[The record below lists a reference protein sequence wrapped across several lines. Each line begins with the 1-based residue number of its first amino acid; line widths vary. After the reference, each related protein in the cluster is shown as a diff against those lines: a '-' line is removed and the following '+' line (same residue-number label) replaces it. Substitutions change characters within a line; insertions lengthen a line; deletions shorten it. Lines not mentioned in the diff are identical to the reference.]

1 MKFLVISRTKD
12 VFFTL
17 PRERQTEILT
27 ANLAFSEKY
36 RKAGKCKEIYWIAG
50 WSRGVSIWDFES
62 HDEASRLSTE
72 NPMVPFL
79 DIESYALSD
88 WDAYIKAVMEAR
100 G

>member
-50 WSRGVSIWDFES
+50 WSRGVSI
-62 HDEASRLSTE
+62 
-72 NPMVPFL
+72 
-79 DIESYALSD
+79 
-88 WDAYIKAVMEAR
+88 
-100 G
+100 